1 MEDSRAY
8 HRSVSNIGRSRPGA
22 EAHGAG
28 LVGTGRLPGNRN
40 LVGSVD
46 GDKYREFERDIPRDG
61 QSVATIVLQSKTG
74 TSGIS
79 GNRASNGQRS
89 KRTGDLNIDGD
100 ACRGCATA
108 VGDSTGLRRVGRLG

>member
-22 EAHGAG
+22 EAHSAS
-28 LVGTGRLPGNRN
+28 LVGTRGLPGNRN

-46 GDKYREFERDIPRDG
+46 GDKGRECERAILRNRQG
-61 QSVATIVLQSKTG
+61 VATIVLQSKTG

-79 GNRASNGQRS
+79 GTLPSNRDPS
-89 KRTGDLNIDGD
+89 KRPGNLTIN
-100 ACRGCATA
+100 ATP
-108 VGDSTGLRRVGRLG
+108 T